1 MEAVNALEAVADRIG
16 RGDVLSEVDARAVL
30 ATNDIIEVAVL
41 ADAVRRQRRGKTT
54 TFVRVFETHVEVP
67 ATSLPANLS
76 AGEIRIVGAPRDEE
90 AALAAVRSTVAIAGA
105 RPVTGFSL
113 ADLVAIAGSP
123 RDISSLC
130 GRLREAGL
138 VALADVAVDSVGVD
152 AAAVTAAR
160 DAGLKLL
167 RMTVHRMTEDDRL
180 ALLQRARALQADVG
194 GFSALAPLPRV
205 TPVAV
210 PTTGYDDVKLVA
222 LARLLV
228 DNIES
233 IQVDW
238 PLYGPKLAQ
247 VALTMGA
254 DDVDGIAATDPGTLG
269 TRRTAIEE
277 ITGNIRAAR
286 LDPIERDALFTTRDT

>member
-1 MEAVNALEAVADRIG
+1 
-16 RGDVLSEVDARAVL
+16 
-30 ATNDIIEVAVL
+30 
-41 ADAVRRQRRGKTT
+41 
-54 TFVRVFETHVEVP
+54 
-67 ATSLPANLS
+67 
-76 AGEIRIVGAPRDEE
+76 
-90 AALAAVRSTVAIAGA
+90 
-105 RPVTGFSL
+105 
-113 ADLVAIAGSP
+113 
-123 RDISSLC
+123 
-130 GRLREAGL
+130 
-138 VALADVAVDSVGVD
+138 
-152 AAAVTAAR
+152 
-160 DAGLKLL
+160 
-167 RMTVHRMTEDDRL
+167 
-180 ALLQRARALQADVG
+180 
-194 GFSALAPLPRV
+194 
-205 TPVAV
+205 
-210 PTTGYDDVKLVA
+210 VKLVA